1 MEIYIFCILIGM
13 YLAAIFLMAGACLFW
28 LYDVIYRTKE
38 TFREP
43 IKEDDKIKAEV
54 EYILR
59 LMRILGGTG
68 GDQNGKT

>member
-1 MEIYIFCILIGM
+1 MYIYIFCILIGM

-28 LYDVIYRTKE
+28 IYDVIYITKK
-38 TFREP
+38 TFRDP

-59 LMRILGGTG
+59 LMKILGETG